1 MNQEVVLQ
9 DNQPSIVPKPKVTG
23 PSPLQC
29 NNVKDASAASTE
41 TTNVMETLD
50 NSKNPTND
58 INMEH
63 ITTGLF
69 NDSAIPPVIVTSEV
83 DAMEVTTSY
92 GHTEPSWSQTALS
105 LNSESE
111 NQNALISDKTLN
123 QLHLS
128 EAITSVTPTDTLIT
142 GQSTAVIC
150 NTDQTP
156 SLDLPLVSPI
166 ESKAKPISVKMST
179 GLPPCK
185 ENILLSPKLTSPLVS
200 PNLTVK
206 SPETLLS
213 NGYTVPKI
221 SLLQREDEVPKPPPR
236 PELVPKDQL
245 YPPTPSITVSNFSIT
260 VSNYIVCRQT
270 TNYYL
275 SMQYF
280 LLISQI
286 SFDSIIYF

>member
-9 DNQPSIVPKPKVTG
+9 DNQQSIVPKPEVTG

-280 LLISQI
+280 LLVSQI

>member
-9 DNQPSIVPKPKVTG
+9 DNQQSIVPKPEVTG

-128 EAITSVTPTDTLIT
+128 EAVTSVTPTDTLIT

>member
-9 DNQPSIVPKPKVTG
+9 DNQQSIVPKPEVTG
-23 PSPLQC
+23 PSPLRC
-29 NNVKDASAASTE
+29 NNIKNASAACNE

-63 ITTGLF
+63 MTAGLF

-83 DAMEVTTSY
+83 DTMEVAIPC
-92 GHTEPSWSQTALS
+92 GHTESSWSQTALS
-105 LNSESE
+105 LNGESE
-111 NQNALISDKTLN
+111 NQNALMSDKTLN
-123 QLHLS
+123 QLRLS
-128 EAITSVTPTDTLIT
+128 EAITSVTQADTLIT
-142 GQSTAVIC
+142 GQSTGVNC

-156 SLDLPLVSPI
+156 SLDLPLVSPT
-166 ESKAKPISVKMST
+166 ESKTKPIIVNMST
-179 GLPPCK
+179 DLPPCK

-236 PELVPKDQL
+236 PELVSKDQL
-245 YPPTPSITVSNFSIT
+245 YPPTPSITVSNCSTVEPLIMVTSAQWPPLDLWSVKKVPAEFKVKFS
-260 VSNYIVCRQT
+260 
-270 TNYYL
+270 
-275 SMQYF
+275 
-280 LLISQI
+280 
-286 SFDSIIYF
+286 

>member
-9 DNQPSIVPKPKVTG
+9 DNQQSIVPKPEVTG

-221 SLLQREDEVPKPPPR
+221 SLLQREDEVPNPPPR

>member
-9 DNQPSIVPKPKVTG
+9 DNQQSIVPKPEVTG

-111 NQNALISDKTLN
+111 NQNTLISDKTLN

-128 EAITSVTPTDTLIT
+128 EAVTSVTPTDTLIT

>member
-9 DNQPSIVPKPKVTG
+9 DNQQSIVPKPEVTG

>member
-9 DNQPSIVPKPKVTG
+9 DNQPSIVPKPEVTG

-142 GQSTAVIC
+142 SQSTAVIC

>member
-9 DNQPSIVPKPKVTG
+9 DNQQSIVPKPEVTG

-29 NNVKDASAASTE
+29 NNIKDASAASTV

-63 ITTGLF
+63 MTTGLF
-69 NDSAIPPVIVTSEV
+69 NDSAIPPVIATSEV
-83 DAMEVTTSY
+83 DTMEVTTSC
-92 GHTEPSWSQTALS
+92 GHTEPSWSQAAVL
-105 LNSESE
+105 LNGESE
-111 NQNALISDKTLN
+111 NQNVLVSDKTLN

-128 EAITSVTPTDTLIT
+128 EAITSVTQTDTIT
-142 GQSTAVIC
+142 TSQSTAVTC

-156 SLDLPLVSPI
+156 SLDLPLVSPV
-166 ESKAKPISVKMST
+166 ESKAKPISVNMST
-179 GLPPCK
+179 DLPPCK

-221 SLLQREDEVPKPPPR
+221 SLLQREDEVPKLPPR

-245 YPPTPSITVSNFSIT
+245 YPPTPSITVSNCSTT
-260 VSNYIVCRQT
+260 VSNDVLCRYT
-270 TNYYL
+270 TNYNL
-275 SMQYF
+275 SMQDF
-280 LLISQI
+280 LLINQI
-286 SFDSIIYF
+286 SFDSIICL

>member
-9 DNQPSIVPKPKVTG
+9 DNQPSIVPKPEVTG

-92 GHTEPSWSQTALS
+92 GHAEPSWSQTALS

-179 GLPPCK
+179 GLPPGK

>member
-9 DNQPSIVPKPKVTG
+9 DNQQSIVPKPEVTG

-83 DAMEVTTSY
+83 DAVEVTTSY

>member
-9 DNQPSIVPKPKVTG
+9 DNQPSIVPKPEVTG

-92 GHTEPSWSQTALS
+92 GHAEPSWSQTALS

>member
-9 DNQPSIVPKPKVTG
+9 DNQQSIVPKPEVTG

-83 DAMEVTTSY
+83 DAMEGTTSY